1 MADEQDDPPAPPKPP
16 PRPRRR
22 PTPTIDLKATEVA
35 SEPKERSAATGEPS
49 EAANSSRKAAP
60 SSGPARGERAPD
72 GATPGRLGHW
82 QLAGAGVAGG
92 LVVALLLAVLWLAG
106 MFSQKDG
113 SSTVLSERL
122 SAAEA
127 RLVEIAGRP
136 APVAPDNKAGNEL
149 AARLAKLEQAVAAPT
164 AAQPGAGEPVNAS
177 RLALLDA
184 AIKSL
189 QDSVSDLARRADDN
203 AAATRE
209 ARGRADASLL
219 AADAARAA
227 VERSNVQSL
236 ANRVAELE
244 GATDALISELA
255 KRTSSAGE
263 LPLRVAIAAQ
273 ALRAAVE
280 RGDPF
285 AAELAA
291 VKSLKVDTQKLAP
304 LEPFAS
310 SGLPPASA
318 LAQQLSDLI
327 PAMRRLADVPAP
339 SNSFLERLQ
348 ANAERL
354 VRVRPVDEAPGS
366 EPAAV
371 ISRIEA
377 KAARADIA
385 GALADLAQLPVSVR
399 APAEDWIR
407 KAQARNAAVAAS
419 RQFAGDALAALS
431 GPSP

>member
-16 PRPRRR
+16 PRRR

-35 SEPKERSAATGEPS
+35 NETIDQPAMEGGDPA
-49 EAANSSRKAAP
+49 RKHKAGTS
-60 SSGPARGERAPD
+60 SSGASEGKAPPFA
-72 GATPGRLGHW
+72 GNTSAGHPGHW
-82 QLAGAGVAGG
+82 QLAGAGIAGG
-92 LVVALLLAVLWLAG
+92 LVVALVFALLWLAG
-106 MFSQKDG
+106 IFPQKDG
-113 SSTVLSERL
+113 SSAALSQRL

-127 RLVEIAGRP
+127 RLAEIAGRP
-136 APVAPDNKAGNEL
+136 APAGPDNRAGNEL
-149 AARLAKLEQAVAAPT
+149 AARLTKLEQAVAAPT

-280 RGDPF
+280 RGDLF

-291 VKSLKVDTQKLAP
+291 VKALKVDTQKLAP

-310 SGLPPASA
+310 SGLPPAQV

-339 SNSFLERLQ
+339 SSSFLERLQ
-348 ANAERL
+348 TNAERL

-371 ISRIEA
+371 INRIEA
-377 KAARADIA
+377 KAARSDIT
-385 GALADLAQLPVSVR
+385 GALADLAQLPAPVR
-399 APAEDWIR
+399 APAEDWI
-407 KAQARNAAVAAS
+407 KQAQARNAAVAAS

-431 GPSP
+431 GPPP

>member
-1 MADEQDDPPAPPKPP
+1 MVDEQDEPPAPPKPP
-16 PRPRRR
+16 PRRR

-35 SEPKERSAATGEPS
+35 SETKEQPAMAGGDSARKNRTGTS
-49 EAANSSRKAAP
+49 
-60 SSGPARGERAPD
+60 SSGASEGKPPPFGGD
-72 GATPGRLGHW
+72 TPGRPGHW
-82 QLAGAGVAGG
+82 QLAGAGIAGG
-92 LVVALLLAVLWLAG
+92 LVVALVFAVLWQAG
-106 MFSQKDG
+106 IFSQKG
-113 SSTVLSERL
+113 SSSAALSERL

-127 RLVEIAGRP
+127 RLAEIAGRP
-136 APVAPDNKAGNEL
+136 APAGPDNKAGNEL
-149 AARLAKLEQAVAAPT
+149 AARLAKLEQAVAAAPT
-164 AAQPGAGEPVNAS
+164 QPSVSDPAAAS
-177 RLALLDA
+177 RLALIDA

-189 QDSVSDLARRADDN
+189 QDSVNDLARRADDT

-219 AADAARAA
+219 AADAARSA
-227 VERSNVQSL
+227 VERNNVESL
-236 ANRVAELE
+236 GNRIATLE

-255 KRTSSAGE
+255 KRTSAAGE

-280 RGDPF
+280 RGDLF

-291 VKSLKVDTQKLAP
+291 VKALKVDTQKLAP

-310 SGLPPASA
+310 SGLPPALA

-327 PAMRRLADVPAP
+327 PAMQRLADVPAP
-339 SNSFLERLQ
+339 SSSFLERLQ

-371 ISRIEA
+371 IGRIEA

-385 GALADLAQLPVSVR
+385 GALADLAQLPASVR
-399 APAEDWIR
+399 APAEDWIK

-419 RQFAGDALAALS
+419 RQFAGDTLAALS
-431 GPSP
+431 GPPP